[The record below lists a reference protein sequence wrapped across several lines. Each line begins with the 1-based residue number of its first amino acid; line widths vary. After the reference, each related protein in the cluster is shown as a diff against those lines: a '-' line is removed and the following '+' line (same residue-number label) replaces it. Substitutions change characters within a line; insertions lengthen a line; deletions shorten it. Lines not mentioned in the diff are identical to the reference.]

1 MKETTVRV
9 ILVDDDR
16 LVREALADLM
26 RSRPDLIVAGTAVDA
41 SSAVELAAS
50 ERPAVALVDVK
61 MPGGGPEAT
70 RGIIEVSP
78 GTRVIALSAHD
89 DRGSVREMIRAGAI
103 GYIVKGAPSAEI
115 VEAIRRAATG
125 LGHLSPAV
133 ATDVVRELAGQL
145 ERDARAVDAEQ
156 SLRDL
161 VDAALEPGAI
171 TPVYQPIVDL
181 GTSRIVGVEA
191 LARFMIEP
199 SRPPDAWFRDAAMDG
214 RSAELEIAA
223 IRAEMVAFDDP
234 ALGGIYLSVN
244 LSPETIIG
252 SPVLDMLVA
261 LPLERIVLEVTEH
274 AAVADYQALAAA
286 LAPFRAAGG
295 RLAVDDAGA
304 GFASLRHI
312 LLLDPDIIKL
322 DISLTRDVDT
332 DRRKRAL
339 AAAFVTFANELGI
352 SIVAEGIE
360 TATELSELR
369 ALGVA
374 NGQGYFLRR
383 PAPLRVAV
391 EPIEALA

>member
-1 MKETTVRV
+1 MKETKIRV

-16 LVREALADLM
+16 VLRETLADLV
-26 RSRPDLIVAGTAVDA
+26 RSRADLIVAGTAVDA
-41 SSAVELAAS
+41 SSVVELAAR

-70 RGIIEVSP
+70 RGIIEASP
-78 GTRVIALSAHD
+78 ATRVIALSAHD

-103 GYIVKGAPSAEI
+103 GYIVKGAPAAEI
-115 VEAIRRAATG
+115 IEAIRRAATG

-133 ATDVVRELAGQL
+133 ATDVVLELAGQL
-145 ERDARAVDAEQ
+145 DREARAVEAEQ

-181 GTSRIVGVEA
+181 RSSRIVGVET

-214 RSAELEIAA
+214 RRAELEIAA
-223 IRAEMVAFDDP
+223 IRAEAVAFDDP
-234 ALGGIYLSVN
+234 AFGGIYLSLN
-244 LSPETIIG
+244 LSPETIIE

-261 LPLERIVLEVTEH
+261 LPLERVVLEVTEH
-274 AAVADYQALAAA
+274 AVVADYQALASA

-295 RLAVDDAGA
+295 RLAIDDTGA

-322 DISLTRDVDT
+322 DIDLTRDIDT

-339 AAAFVTFANELGI
+339 AAALVTFANELEI

-360 TATELSELR
+360 TASQLSELR

-383 PAPLRVAV
+383 PAPLRLAV
-391 EPIEALA
+391 EPISILV